1 MLFIESF
8 ISLLTFVLIQANP
21 HFSCPHDSPVCRFDT
36 PPTLWGGSLWTV
48 LIFERGM
55 NADVFGLTAVGG
67 FVHLSAR
74 DPSFCLSALVL
85 YCLPFFPGQGD
96 GRSGRRIERESWKET
111 SLLANRMMPWD
122 LWRSRSNIK
131 WKVREP
137 ASWRREG
144 RGHTSRERRRQEG
157 TGMMGSRGSL
167 MSFLLKPR
175 KSFFL
180 KSKGTGWIRR
190 LGLTDTHYS
199 I

>member
-1 MLFIESF
+1 MIPPCAGSTPLPPFGEDPCGQYSSLKGEWTQMYLVSLRWEDLFIS
-8 ISLLTFVLIQANP
+8 VLEILVSAWVLWFYTVCPSSQAREM
-21 HFSCPHDSPVCRFDT
+21 DAQEEE
-36 PPTLWGGSLWTV
+36 L
-48 LIFERGM
+48 
-55 NADVFGLTAVGG
+55 
-67 FVHLSAR
+67 
-74 DPSFCLSALVL
+74 
-85 YCLPFFPGQGD
+85 
-96 GRSGRRIERESWKET
+96 RESWKET
-111 SLLANRMMPWD
+111 SLLANSMMPWA